1 MADAGVRP
9 AMRGGVTVAIT
20 YEKKGRIAYV
30 TINRPDALNAIDPET
45 NDELAAAFADF
56 RDDPEVWVAILTG
69 SGERAFC
76 SGADL
81 KTLIPHYV
89 RLSEEGRLGSVSLG
103 GITRNFDCWK
113 PLIAAVNGY
122 ALAGGLEL
130 VLACDLRI
138 ASENARFG
146 QPEVRWGLI
155 PGAGGTQRL
164 TRALPLAKALEL
176 MLTPTQLTADEA
188 LKFGLINRVV
198 TGAELMNAATDLAN
212 TLIGMGPLAIRR
224 TKQAAMQG
232 LDMTLAQGLDL
243 EMDLFR
249 ATLASEDAV
258 EGPKAF
264 AERRKPEYHAR

>member
-1 MADAGVRP
+1 M
-9 AMRGGVTVAIT
+9 AIT

-89 RLSEEGRLGSVSLG
+89 RLSEQGRLGIVSLG

-164 TRALPLAKALEL
+164 PRALPLAKALEL

-188 LKFGLINRVV
+188 LKFGLIKSR
-198 TGAELMNAATDLAN
+198 GD
-212 TLIGMGPLAIRR
+212 GRR
-224 TKQAAMQG
+224 TDERCHRSGKHADRNGSARDSPHKAG
-232 LDMTLAQGLDL
+232 G
-243 EMDLFR
+243 
-249 ATLASEDAV
+249 DAGV
-258 EGPKAF
+258 GHDACPGS
-264 AERRKPEYHAR
+264 RPGNRSLPRHARLGGRRGRPQSICRTAKARIPRPLVMSYQVDADPITLV